1 MEDHKQTCS
10 TEGCPEDTRKLL
22 SVKEVASITGLGVS
36 TIWRNAKL
44 GTFPKPIAVC
54 GMKRWRTVD
63 IARLVGS
70 DASDPNAQSPRQSQ
84 N

>member
-1 MEDHKQTCS
+1 MEEHKQVS
-10 TEGCPEDTRKLL
+10 PTEGSAEDSRKLL

-44 GTFPKPIAVC
+44 GTFPAPIAIC

-70 DASDPNAQSPRQSQ
+70 DAPEPNAQDLLQGQS
-84 N
+84 